1 MSDRCKPHI
10 GHFDRNTI
18 AVVSDHHEL
27 MTPKQ
32 ARTLGHELIEAADLA
47 DALNPVQVIAAY
59 EAEQARLREEFPEQF
74 ADEADIAADTEPC
87 TCPMSVREKMPEEIV
102 NQPFREV
109 AGDNFAAEPGP
120 HHSRGCP
127 LWKPLTEV
135 H

>member
-18 AVVSDHHEL
+18 AVVSDH
-27 MTPKQ
+27 
-32 ARTLGHELIEAADLA
+32 
-47 DALNPVQVIAAY
+47 
-59 EAEQARLREEFPEQF
+59 REEFPEQF

-127 LWKPLTEV
+127 LWKPLMEV